1 MQKNNEVF
9 SSNLLWK
16 AKKDH
21 FAKLYTPPV
30 TDNDSFLKT
39 LKSLFSNKVKSHW
52 ILNLVVKDK
61 PINDDKEI
69 AEKI

>member
-1 MQKNNEVF
+1 MQKSNEVF
-9 SSNLLWK
+9 SSSLLWK

-21 FAKLYTPPV
+21 FAKLYIPSV

-39 LKSLFSNKVKSHW
+39 LKSLFSNKVKSHR

-61 PINDDKEI
+61 PINDGEEI
-69 AEKI
+69 VKKN